1 MAKTYSVSSALKIKH
16 GYTEAIFLMKYRA
29 ITSPHMHFVNG
40 KTGIVWSEP
49 GVDSQMA
56 E

>member
-1 MAKTYSVSSALKIKH
+1 MVILRP
-16 GYTEAIFLMKYRA
+16 FFMKYRV
-29 ITSPHMHFVNG
+29 ITSPHMHFVTG
-40 KTGIVWSEP
+40 KTGIMWSEP